1 MSVRRVCAVVL
12 LIGFAF
18 SVWNEV
24 KAQSDDN
31 IAKELAGKRLGEGNL
46 GDAAAVKNPW
56 SFKGNVSVTMT
67 QVMLH
72 NWVPGGENS
81 LSATG
86 LSEGSSCLDYN
97 VGSGVWS
104 AKTGGRSS
112 R

>member
-46 GDAAAVKNPW
+46 GDAAAVK
-56 SFKGNVSVTMT
+56 
-67 QVMLH
+67 
-72 NWVPGGENS
+72 S
-81 LSATG
+81 L
-86 LSEGSSCLDYN
+86 EF
-97 VGSGVWS
+97 
-104 AKTGGRSS
+104 
-112 R
+112 